1 MSVAIGSTSASLLD
15 EFGARRIRWLWVDS
29 AERYESRAGSLAR
42 YTWCLEAARH
52 GGHHEQP
59 VRQRYSKSLQT
70 PDEVEQY
77 EFVSQALVELGDLTV
92 ARLVFRPGWRWSS
105 FMPSVVG
112 GDWCQ
117 ARHVGVVLGGRFGFT
132 FEDGTT
138 VEVETDDV
146 FDIPAGHDG
155 YTLGDEDCILLEWLG
170 VRATSGFPLGVGN
183 RVLATL
189 LFTDLVGSTERA
201 TRLGDIAWHD
211 LLSRHYES
219 VRRELERFH
228 GREVET
234 TGDGV
239 LARFEGP
246 AAALQCA
253 TAIVRDATELDLQ
266 VRAGVHVGEV
276 QLVGAG
282 VRGVAVHEAARVMS
296 AAGPDEI
303 LVSETVRVLAGASGL
318 TFEDRGLHSLK
329 GLDGERRLFAFV
341 AAGPEA

>member
-1 MSVAIGSTSASLLD
+1 MCSGRCEVARLVFLESA
-15 EFGARRIRWLWVDS
+15 GPGR
-29 AERYESRAGSLAR
+29 
-42 YTWCLEAARH
+42 
-52 GGHHEQP
+52 HHEEP
-59 VRQRYSKSLQT
+59 VRQRHAKSLQT

-77 EFVSQALVELGDLTV
+77 ELVSQALVELGDLTV

-105 FMPSVVG
+105 FMPQVVG

-138 VEVETDDV
+138 VEIKTDDV

-155 YTLGDEDCILLEWLG
+155 YTVGDEDCILLEWLG

-189 LFTDLVGSTERA
+189 LFTDLVGSTERV
-201 TRLGDIAWHD
+201 TRIGDVAWHD

-219 VRRELERFH
+219 VRRELERFR
-228 GREVET
+228 GREIET

-253 TAIVRDATELDLQ
+253 AAIVRDAMDLDLE

-282 VRGVAVHEAARVMS
+282 VRGVAVHEAARVM
-296 AAGPDEI
+296 ATAGPNEI
-303 LVSETVRVLAGASGL
+303 LVSETVRVLAEAAGL
-318 TFEDRGLHSLK
+318 MFEDRGLHSLK
-329 GLDGERRLFAFV
+329 GLDGKRRLFAY
-341 AAGPEA
+341 AAARPDD